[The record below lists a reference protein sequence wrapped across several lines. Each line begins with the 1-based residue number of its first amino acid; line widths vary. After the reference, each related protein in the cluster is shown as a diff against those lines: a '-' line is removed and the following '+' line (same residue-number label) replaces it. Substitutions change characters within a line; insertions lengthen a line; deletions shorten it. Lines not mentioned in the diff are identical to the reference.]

1 MESQRK
7 NNLSTPALFIDKE
20 AVFALLLCQEGLLT
34 PVNHLMNEK
43 EMHEI
48 DNTGLFEGQSFPF
61 SFILAPAGKRNE
73 QVMKESKKGDEI
85 ALICENH
92 LCGKLL
98 VDSAFKIDKQARLF
112 KIMSGDIYSKK
123 AQHIY
128 NRLGNYALCGEYEL
142 YLQSEIF
149 AFKDRA
155 TKQAITQFKKRNNTQ
170 SVTAMVL
177 DASPITRIHERIF
190 RSILEENDLLV
201 LLLLRRQNEGLLDF
215 YIRKTCLEFVIT
227 NYLPKN
233 RIAIFPLDDI
243 YLFAG
248 AHGIILDAILAQNLG
263 CDRIA
268 IGENYPNLAIYYDHQ
283 KIYSIFDMA
292 KDIKIKVKLLS
303 EFVHC
308 NQCKTIVSLKT
319 CPHSKNHHIYYR
331 SGFLQGILQSG
342 LIPPTILVRKE
353 VSAKILSYL
362 FPKRFESI
370 IQQFGAMFASS
381 GMIEEQSD
389 EDFYLKLID
398 IYQTHS
404 LN

>member
-43 EMHEI
+43 EMHEV

-142 YLQSEIF
+142 SHFVVLI
-149 AFKDRA
+149 AV
-155 TKQAITQFKKRNNTQ
+155 KQVN
-170 SVTAMVL
+170 
-177 DASPITRIHERIF
+177 H
-190 RSILEENDLLV
+190 
-201 LLLLRRQNEGLLDF
+201 
-215 YIRKTCLEFVIT
+215 
-227 NYLPKN
+227 
-233 RIAIFPLDDI
+233 FPL
-243 YLFAG
+243 G
-248 AHGIILDAILAQNLG
+248 
-263 CDRIA
+263 
-268 IGENYPNLAIYYDHQ
+268 
-283 KIYSIFDMA
+283 
-292 KDIKIKVKLLS
+292 
-303 EFVHC
+303 
-308 NQCKTIVSLKT
+308 
-319 CPHSKNHHIYYR
+319 
-331 SGFLQGILQSG
+331 
-342 LIPPTILVRKE
+342 
-353 VSAKILSYL
+353 
-362 FPKRFESI
+362 
-370 IQQFGAMFASS
+370 
-381 GMIEEQSD
+381 
-389 EDFYLKLID
+389 
-398 IYQTHS
+398 
-404 LN
+404 